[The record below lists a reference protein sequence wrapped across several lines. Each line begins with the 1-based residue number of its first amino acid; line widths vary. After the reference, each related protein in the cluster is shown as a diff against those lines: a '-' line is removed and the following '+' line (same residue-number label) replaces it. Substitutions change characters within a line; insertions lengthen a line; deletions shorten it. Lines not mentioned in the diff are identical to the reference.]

1 MADGATRPFEPAHA
15 LGNRVL
21 SPASL
26 APPADAGGLA
36 ELEHPRNGIGTAPAE

>member
-1 MADGATRPFEPAHA
+1 MRGAGVSDAGAPAPTSFEPAHA

-26 APPADAGGLA
+26 A
-36 ELEHPRNGIGTAPAE
+36 ELEHPRIREVEEGAE